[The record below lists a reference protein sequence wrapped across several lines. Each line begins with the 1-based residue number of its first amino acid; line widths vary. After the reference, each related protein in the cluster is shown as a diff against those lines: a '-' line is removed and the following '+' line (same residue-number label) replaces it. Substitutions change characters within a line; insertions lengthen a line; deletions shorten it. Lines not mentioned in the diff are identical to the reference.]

1 MKKIIFLLVLL
12 LGIAPAQAG
21 EISRITSQRGITQA
35 QWEATD
41 QYKSFVCP
49 AGTGRG
55 IGVDM
60 NFTTDQSDDTW
71 FATCNTIEVFAPR
84 PIMDTPTV
92 TVLVVAPRVDTPTVV
107 TQKIDTPT
115 VLTVVTQSNTQ
126 PTPVAPVVETK
137 TVIIQLIAKV
147 DTPTVTSLTTTT
159 VQLSDVIW
167 GLKNQITEM
176 KKLNAKILV
185 RSKKK

>member
-1 MKKIIFLLVLL
+1 ML
-12 LGIAPAQAG
+12 LGITPANAK
-21 EISRITSQRGITQA
+21 EISRITSQRGISQA
-35 QWEATD
+35 EWEATD

-49 AGTGRG
+49 EGTGKG
-55 IGVDM
+55 IGVDI
-60 NFTTDQSDDTW
+60 NFTTDRSDDTW
-71 FATCNTIEVFAPR
+71 FATCNTIQVFAPR

-167 GLKNQITEM
+167 ELKDKVVII
-176 KKLNAKILV
+176 KKETAKTLI
-185 RSKKK
+185 RKKGKK